1 MSRLRDKSI
10 VVTGGASGIGAACAT
25 LFARE
30 GASVLLCDI
39 NESAGASIAKDL
51 DESVVFTKLDVR
63 NEDDWKRALTT
74 AVDQFGRVD
83 GIGNI
88 AGIDLDND
96 NLEDCTPATWHTIL
110 RVNLDGVFL
119 GTKHA
124 ILAMKETGGGSIVNI
139 SSIFAL
145 VSDPHGQNIAYTAA
159 KGGVRLLS
167 KSAAMHCGKEG
178 YGIRVNSIHPGF
190 IETPM
195 VTVDIDRADDPE
207 VERNAITARH
217 PIGRLG
223 RPQEIAYTALYLLS
237 EESAFVTGAELAV
250 DGGYTA
256 V

>member
-1 MSRLRDKSI
+1 MSRLDNKSI
-10 VVTGGASGIGAACAT
+10 IVTGGASGIGAACAT

-30 GASVLLCDI
+30 GANVLLCDI
-39 NESAGASIAKDL
+39 DAQAGATMAKNL
-51 DESVVFTKLDVR
+51 GESVVFAKLDVQ
-63 NEDDWKRALTT
+63 NEDHWKRTVDS
-74 AVDQFGRVD
+74 AVDRFGRVD

-88 AGIDLDND
+88 AGIDLDDD
-96 NLEDCTPATWHTIL
+96 NLEDCTPVTWNTIL

-119 GTKHA
+119 GTKHG

-145 VSDPHGQNIAYTAA
+145 VSDPNGHNIAYTAS

-195 VTVDIDRADDPE
+195 VTVDIDRAEDPE
-207 VERNAITARH
+207 AERGAITARH

-223 RPQEIAYTALYLLS
+223 RPEEIAYTALYLLS